1 MILSMSTMPVS
12 NPNTAHPSASF
23 DPLAE
28 AIQKVTRKLD
38 RGEGDLSLNTLA
50 AGVNLSPFTLQRAF
64 KRILGVSPHAYATAR
79 KLERFRASLLRGTDV
94 TTATYAAGFNSSSR
108 VYEKTAAS
116 FGLPPR
122 AYTQS
127 GAAQQIHFAIAKS
140 SLGSM
145 LVAAT
150 ERGVCAIAFGS
161 SAAELEAALRKNF
174 RNAVITRTPA
184 SGALAEAI
192 ANILSQLSEH
202 PAALTLP
209 LDLRATAFQQR
220 VWQALMEIPRGE
232 TRSYAEIAR
241 ALKSPNSVRAVAR
254 AIATNPVAIAIPC
267 HRVIGKD
274 GSLTGYRWGV
284 ERKEQLLRLE
294 KAEQKRA

>member
-1 MILSMSTMPVS
+1 MPVS
-12 NPNTAHPSASF
+12 LTQTAATH

-28 AIQKVTRKLD
+28 TIQKITRKLD
-38 RGEGDLSLNTLA
+38 RGEGDLSLNALA
-50 AGVNLSPFTLQRAF
+50 KSVDLSPFTLQRAF
-64 KRILGVSPHAYATAR
+64 KRILGVSPHEYATAR

-94 TTATYAAGFNSSSR
+94 TTATYDAGFNSSSR
-108 VYEKTAAS
+108 VYEKTATS

-122 AYTQS
+122 AYTTGGKQE
-127 GAAQQIHFAIAKS
+127 QIHFAITKS
-140 SLGSM
+140 PIGSM

-150 ERGVCAIAFGS
+150 ERGVCSIAFGD
-161 SAAELEAALRKNF
+161 SAAELEDALRKNF
-174 RNAVITRTPA
+174 CNATITRSPA
-184 SGALAEAI
+184 NGALAEAI

-220 VWQALMEIPRGE
+220 VWQALMQIPRGE
-232 TRSYAEIAR
+232 TRSYADIAR
-241 ALKSPNSVRAVAR
+241 ALKAPRSVRAVAR
-254 AIATNPVAIAIPC
+254 AIATNPIAIAIPC

-284 ERKEQLLRLE
+284 QRKQQLLQLE